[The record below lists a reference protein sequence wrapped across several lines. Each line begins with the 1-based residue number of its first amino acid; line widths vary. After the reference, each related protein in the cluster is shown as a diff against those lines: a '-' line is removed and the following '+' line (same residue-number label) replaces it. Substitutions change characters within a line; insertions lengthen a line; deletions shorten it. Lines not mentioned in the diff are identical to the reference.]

1 LITIRRRAAGDQ
13 GGSVISRILAL
24 ALSAAAVSAVGAA
37 GLVHVAHATARP
49 SALKVASPKPYDFN
63 GDGYTDLAFGSP
75 YGKVSGHS
83 SAGFVTIVPG
93 SATGPATSKKKIFS
107 QNTAGVPGSAE
118 AGDHFGMALTSLDV
132 DRDGYADLI
141 VGAPDEDTGAGADA
155 GGEWILW
162 GSPSGLIGTGS
173 VSRNEGTSGDEGPG
187 AGHRYGA
194 SMAEGDV
201 DGDGSI
207 EWVTTAPGAAFWWY
221 TTNAPADALKAAT
234 ARSFP
239 SGSHGR
245 PLRHKV
251 AGKMVAAAATPS
263 LSFFPAIA
271 DVNGDQAGDIV
282 VGWLDSS
289 ITDPAQRSGFD
300 VYPSSPDG
308 SVPVKSVYTPL
319 TSLAS
324 GDFNGDGASDVA
336 VGYSGETGGKGGHV
350 TVYMG
355 DSTLSMTTSNTI
367 TQSTAGVPG
376 TAVSGD
382 RFGYSVVAG
391 DLNADGKA
399 DLVAGVPYKTVSS
412 KTLAGEAIAL
422 YGGAGGLTG
431 TGAQAFSQST
441 AGVAGAAE
449 TNDSLGWTVSLVDVN
464 RDGYGDLIAGA
475 PKENGTDGAVSVLKG
490 TATHVTATGSWSFGA
505 GTLGVSGLDA
515 QLGVRTARLG

>member
-1 LITIRRRAAGDQ
+1 LITIRRRVDGDQ

-24 ALSAAAVSAVGAA
+24 ALSVSAVGAVGAA

-49 SALKVASPKPYDFN
+49 SALAATQAKPYDFN
-63 GDGYTDLAFGSP
+63 ADGYADLAFGSP

-93 SATGPATSKKKIFS
+93 SAKGPATSKKKIFS
-107 QNTAGVPGSAE
+107 QSTTSVPGSAE
-118 AGDHFGMALTSLDV
+118 AGDHFGMALTSFDV

-141 VGAPDEDTGAGADA
+141 VGAPDEDTGAGVDA

-162 GSPSGLIGTGS
+162 GSSSGLTGTGS
-173 VSRNEGTSGDEGPG
+173 VSENEPSDGSEGPG
-187 AGHRYGA
+187 AGHRFGA

-201 DGDGSI
+201 DGDGYTD
-207 EWVTTAPGAAFWWY
+207 WVTTAPGAAFWWY
-221 TTNAPADALKAAT
+221 TTTAPTAAMKAAT

-239 SGSHGR
+239 SGSHGQ
-245 PLRHKV
+245 PLRHKA
-251 AGKMVAAAATPS
+251 AGKMVTAAATSS

-282 VGWLDSS
+282 IGWADSS

-324 GDFNGDGASDVA
+324 GDFNGDGSSDVA
-336 VGYSGETGGKGGHV
+336 VGYSGETGGTGGHV
-350 TVYMG
+350 TVYLG
-355 DSTLSMTTSNTI
+355 DSTLSMATFNTI
-367 TQSTAGVPG
+367 TQATSGVPG
-376 TAVSGD
+376 TAASGD
-382 RFGYSVVAG
+382 HFGYSVAAG
-391 DLNADGKA
+391 DLNADGKD
-399 DLVAGVPYKTVSS
+399 DLVVGAPYKTVSA
-412 KTLAGEAIAL
+412 KTVAGEAVTL
-422 YGGAGGLTG
+422 YGGTTGLTG

-441 AGVAGAAE
+441 TGVAGTAE
-449 TNDSLGWTVSLVDVN
+449 KNDSLGWTVSVLDVN
-464 RDGYGDLIAGA
+464 RDGYGDLVAGA

-490 TATHVTATGSWSFGA
+490 TGTHVTATGSWSFGS

-515 QLGVRTARLG
+515 QVGVRTGHKG